1 MLALQGDT
9 YPPPLH
15 LLGRHDDD
23 VRVLLVDHLPE
34 VHHRDL
40 QAALRGDE
48 HFALLPGTAL
58 LPEALEADSGSER
71 GGLPGAVRAKPRC
84 VWYGADRII
93 GPLPQTNPQKI
104 RQTSK
109 STVSNDP
116 CYKSM

>member
-84 VWYGADRII
+84 VVRCGSDYRTT
-93 GPLPQTNPQKI
+93 P
-104 RQTSK
+104 
-109 STVSNDP
+109 SNKPSENKTDKQI
-116 CYKSM
+116 YSF